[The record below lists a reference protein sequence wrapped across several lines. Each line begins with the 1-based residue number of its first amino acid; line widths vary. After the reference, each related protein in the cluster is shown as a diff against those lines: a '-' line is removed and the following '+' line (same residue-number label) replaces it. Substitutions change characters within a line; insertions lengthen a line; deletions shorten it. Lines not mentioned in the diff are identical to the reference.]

1 MALSDGGVTPR
12 PAATVVL
19 LRERDA
25 RLEVF
30 MMRRSA
36 SMAFAPGMYVFP
48 GGRLDD
54 IDANTE
60 VVDYPFDADA
70 PRASTDPAGMRALV
84 ACAVREVREETD
96 VVIRPADL
104 TLLDHWVTPSMAT
117 RRFDVRF
124 FAAAV
129 PTDQEPVGVGTEMD
143 HTVWIEPLAALAEF
157 EVDRMRMLR
166 PTLRILELL
175 AAHDR
180 IEDVLST
187 ARTRRIRPKLPVLGG
202 DPAGDWS
209 IVDHRTGEVLEAAVP
224 PPRYWEGMP

>member
-1 MALSDGGVTPR
+1 VVSTPA

-19 LRERDA
+19 LRERAA

-54 IDANTE
+54 IDLSADIGGYP
-60 VVDYPFDADA
+60 VVAEA
-70 PRASTDPAGMRALV
+70 ERASTDADGMRALV
-84 ACAVREVREETD
+84 ACAIREVHEETGI
-96 VVIRPADL
+96 VLRGGDL
-104 TLLDHWVTPSMAT
+104 VLLDHWVTPTIAS

-129 PTDQEPVGVGTEMD
+129 PGDQEPVGLGTEMD
-143 HTVWIEPLAALAEF
+143 VTTWIEPTAALAEF
-157 EVDRMRMLR
+157 EADRMRMLR
-166 PTLRILELL
+166 PTIRVLELL

-180 IEDVLST
+180 VEAVM
-187 ARTRRIRPKLPVLGG
+187 AMAGGRAIRPKLPVLGP
-202 DPAGDWS
+202 DPAGDWA
-209 IVDHRTGEVLEAAVP
+209 IIDDRTGEVLESEVP